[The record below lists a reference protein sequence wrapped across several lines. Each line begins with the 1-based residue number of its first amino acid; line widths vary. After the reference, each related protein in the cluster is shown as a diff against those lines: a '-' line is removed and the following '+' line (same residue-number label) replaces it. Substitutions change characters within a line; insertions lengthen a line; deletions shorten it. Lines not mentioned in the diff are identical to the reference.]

1 MKILVNSGV
10 AIAAMLLVAGSVSAA
25 DKLGVTYTFSAPSE
39 GEFEDK
45 VEQHEIKVLGMMP
58 VLSVAD
64 GGADIAIGARI
75 QANTWTFDDDRI
87 DDVDLYKLLFVSELA
102 VPINEAYTVVGG
114 ANLGVHSDLE
124 FVDEE
129 DFRLEAHVMGIYA
142 HSPTL
147 HFALGVAFGEDF
159 GEPQAFPLGGV
170 YWRATDA
177 LVFNIIIPKPQIT
190 YSMNSDLRFFVL
202 AEPAGGQWNV
212 GEEDEDFD
220 FEILSIRAGVGAE
233 YQVVDG
239 GWLFAMVG
247 SESRR
252 EVQIAKDEVELL
264 DDDVE
269 LDDNAFFQ
277 IGFRLQ

>member
-25 DKLGVTYTFSAPSE
+25 DTLGVTYTFSAPSE
-39 GEFEDK
+39 GEFEDD
-45 VEQHEIKVLGMMP
+45 VEQHEIKVLGMVP
-58 VLSVAD
+58 VLSVAE

-87 DDVDLYKLLFVSELA
+87 DDVDLYKLLFVSEIA
-102 VPINEAYTVVGG
+102 VPIDAAYTVVGG

-159 GEPQAFPLGGV
+159 GDPQAFPLGGV

-177 LVFNIIIPKPQIT
+177 LVFNLIIPKPRVT
-190 YSMNSDLRFFVL
+190 YTMNSDLRFFVA
-202 AEPAGGQWNV
+202 AEPAGGQWNA
-212 GEEDEDFD
+212 GEEDEDYD

-233 YQVVDG
+233 YQVVDD

-252 EVQIAKDEVELL
+252 EVQIAKDEDELL

>member
-25 DKLGVTYTFSAPSE
+25 DTLGVTYTFSAPSE
-39 GEFEDK
+39 GDFEDK
-45 VEQHEIKVLGMMP
+45 VEQHELKLLGMVP
-58 VLSVAD
+58 LFSAAD
-64 GGADIAIGARI
+64 DGADVAIGARI

-87 DDVDLYKLLFVSELA
+87 DDVDLYKLLFVSEIA

-147 HFALGVAFGEDF
+147 RFALGVAFGEDF
-159 GEPQAFPLGGV
+159 GDPQAFPLGGV

-177 LVFNIIIPKPQIT
+177 LVFNLIIPKPQVT
-190 YSMNSDLRFFVL
+190 YALNSDLRFFLL

-252 EVQIAKDEVELL
+252 EVQIAKDEDELL